1 MKLGKLLSLVIA
13 LFLATNVM
21 GGIVQ
26 PNDAA
31 TVARNFMYERSVK
44 QGLSLSINEVQPQL
58 FQVRES
64 NGQPSFYVF
73 NMENDGWVI
82 VSGDDLY
89 TPIIGYAT
97 TGKFPTSQLDKN
109 FSSFIQGY
117 VDQIEYGRSIRA
129 SATPEI
135 AERWSQYTTM
145 GAPRIAIEG
154 ERDVDPLFTNTWNQ
168 DFPYNAYCPED
179 AAGSGGHVYAGC
191 VATAMSMIMHYY
203 RYPEVGTGSHSYY
216 CAGYG
221 TQTAN
226 FGNTHYNWD
235 AMQNSINSNMGE
247 SVNAIAE
254 LQYHCGVAV
263 NMMYSFDGSGAYS
276 ENVPDAIISY
286 FGYSSTA
293 AYILKVN
300 YTATV
305 WENTIMAQLDAAKP
319 FYYSGQ
325 SSEGGHAFGLD
336 GYQVTGSGKLFH
348 FNFGWSGSGNG
359 FFTLTD
365 VNGYSSRQGMVKNFF
380 PGSVNYPDYCDDHT
394 ITSSQGSFEDGS
406 SPLNTYLANSGCS
419 WLIAPTDSVNSI
431 TLTFTEIDFAAG
443 DSIKVYAGATEND
456 PLLATYGS
464 GSSIAAL
471 TSPTNRMLVKFI
483 TDGSEEGAGFKA
495 DFNSIYPVFCASS
508 TNNLTGPAGDLSD
521 GSGAYNYNNNTVCK
535 WKIVPGQWSKN
546 LTLAFSSFDLEQDK
560 DFLKVFAV
568 PSNTVLATLTGNT
581 IPDPIVAPDGQ
592 NLMIMFSTNGFNNNQ
607 GFEASY
613 YISNVNTSNE
623 DITRNLA
630 IYPNPAGSY
639 TEVKFNVVEPANV
652 KISILN
658 LLGEEVY
665 AEPVQLLSGYVS
677 RTLQL
682 GSLSKG
688 LYLLRVS
695 SDKGSVVKKLIIK

>member
-31 TVARNFMYERSVK
+31 TVARNFMYERFVK
-44 QGLSLSINEVQPQL
+44 QGLSLSVDEVQPQL
-58 FQVRES
+58 VQVRES

-73 NMENDGWVI
+73 NIGNDGWVI
-82 VSGDDLY
+82 VSGDDIY
-89 TPIIGYAT
+89 TPIIGFAT
-97 TGKFPTSQLDKN
+97 TGKFPEGQLEKN
-109 FSSFIQGY
+109 FSSFLQDY
-117 VDQIEYGRSIRA
+117 VDQIDFGRSNRS
-129 SATPEI
+129 SATQEI
-135 AERWSQYTTM
+135 ADRWSQYTTLSS
-145 GAPRIAIEG
+145 PRAVLEG
-154 ERDVDPLFTNTWNQ
+154 ERDVEPLLTNLWNQ

-226 FGNTHYNWD
+226 FGDTHYDWD
-235 AMQNSINSNMGE
+235 AMQNSINGNMGE

-263 NMMYSFDGSGAYS
+263 NMMYGNDGSGAYS
-276 ENVPDAIISY
+276 QDVPAAIKSY

-293 AYILKVN
+293 AYVQKMN

-305 WENTIMAQLDAAKP
+305 WENMITTQLDAAKP

-336 GYQVTGSGKLFH
+336 GYQVTGSGKLYH

-365 VNGYSSRQGMVKNFF
+365 VGGYSSQQGMLKNFF
-380 PGSVNYPDYCDDHT
+380 PGSVSYPYYCDDHT
-394 ITSSQGSFEDGS
+394 ITSPLGSFEDGS
-406 SPLNTYLANSGCS
+406 GPLNTYLANSACS
-419 WLIAPTDSVNSI
+419 WLIAPTDSVSSI
-431 TLTFTEIDFAAG
+431 TLTFTELNLAAG
-443 DSIKVYAGATEND
+443 DSVKVYAGATEND
-456 PLLATYGS
+456 PLLAVYGS
-464 GSSIAAL
+464 GSAIAAL
-471 TSPTNRMLVKFI
+471 TSPTNRMLIKLI
-483 TDGSEEGAGFKA
+483 TDGSEDGAGFKA
-495 DFNSIYPVFCASS
+495 DFTSTFPIFCTNT
-508 TNNLTGPAGDLSD
+508 TNNLTDPTGDISD
-521 GSGAYNYNNNTVCK
+521 GSGLYNYNNNTICK
-535 WKIVPGQWSKN
+535 WKIAPGPWSAD

-568 PSNTVLATLTGNT
+568 PSNALLATLTGNT
-581 IPDPIVAPDGQ
+581 IPDPIVAPAGQ
-592 NLMIMFSTNGFNNNQ
+592 NLMLMLSTNGYNNNQ

-613 YISNVNTSNE
+613 YISNVKTTNE
-623 DITRNLA
+623 DIARNLA

-682 GSLSKG
+682 GGISKG
-688 LYLLRVS
+688 VYVLRIS
-695 SDKGSVVKKLIIK
+695 SDKGSVAKKLVIQ